1 VADTATDIHAV
12 DVNGAP
18 FRDLHRR
25 SAPPVADG
33 QSLADL
39 RAVLER
45 ADYTNERIEAVLGV
59 GELSAAP
66 EETAVHR
73 RRLDGDDPFS
83 TIARL
88 FLVGEAVEIPAVE
101 TALRP
106 VSLDSMAALGLLENE
121 RDHVRA
127 SARLLPHG
135 DYYLASDHIAVEP
148 SSNWVAGIHAPS
160 VTLAKLAVRL
170 PVAATLDLGT
180 GCGIQ
185 ALLAAKHSER
195 VVATDVN
202 ERALAF
208 ARFNARLNG
217 IDVVEFRQGDLFG
230 PVADERFGLIVANPP
245 YVISPDTTYVYRD
258 SELPRDAVCRQI
270 VQSVAEFLAEGGF
283 AHILVSWAHSP
294 GEGNQWAEPLED
306 WVKGTGCDA
315 WLLHYRTDDPLTH
328 AAGWLRPL
336 ARSSPEEYEAALERW
351 LDYLRRLEIEAVG
364 YGAVVLRRRSGT
376 SNWVRM
382 DEIPIERLEPA
393 SEHTLRVFSAE
404 DHLAGLADESALLE
418 ERFEL
423 VEAHRLEQQ
432 LVCRDGRFD
441 VESQTL
447 ALTEGLAFRAGLDR
461 STAMLLPHF
470 DANRRLADVLAAAA
484 SDLEVEADDRGRYT
498 TAALAVTRRL
508 FELGFLVRS
517 GGDSG

>member
-1 VADTATDIHAV
+1 MTD
-12 DVNGAP
+12 AP
-18 FRDLHRR
+18 VRDRSRR
-25 SAPPVADG
+25 SAPPTADG
-33 QSLADL
+33 QSPADL
-39 RAVLER
+39 RAALQR
-45 ADYTNERIEAVLGV
+45 ADFTTERIEAVLGV
-59 GELSAAP
+59 GELSAAL
-66 EETAVHR
+66 EDDAVHR
-73 RRLDGDDPFS
+73 RRLSGDDAFS

-88 FLVGEAVEIPAVE
+88 FLLGDAVEASQVE
-101 TALRP
+101 AAFAP
-106 VSLDSMAALGLLENE
+106 VSLDSLAALGLLENA
-121 RDHVRA
+121 RDDVRA
-127 SARLLPHG
+127 SVRLLPHG

-148 SSNWVAGIHAPS
+148 SADWVAGIHAPS

-170 PVAATLDLGT
+170 PVARTLDLGT

-202 ERALAF
+202 ARALAF
-208 ARFNARLNG
+208 ARFNAALNG
-217 IDVVEFRQGDLFG
+217 IDVVEFRQGDLFE
-230 PVADERFGLIVANPP
+230 PVGDERFGLIVANPP
-245 YVISPDTTYVYRD
+245 YVISPDATYAYRD
-258 SELPRDAVCRQI
+258 SGLPRDTLCRRI
-270 VQSVAEFLAEGGF
+270 VQSVPEFLAEGGF
-283 AHILVSWAHSP
+283 AHILVSWVHAP
-294 GEGNQWAEPLED
+294 GGGSRWAEPLED
-306 WVKGTGCDA
+306 WVAGIGCDA

-351 LDYLRRLEIEAVG
+351 LDYLRRLQIEAVG
-364 YGAVVLRRRSGT
+364 YGAVVLRRRSHT
-376 SNWVRM
+376 ANWVRL
-382 DEIPIERLEPA
+382 DEIPIDRLEPA
-393 SEHTLRVFSAE
+393 TEHTLRVFSAE
-404 DHLAGLADESALLE
+404 DYLAAVADDSALLG

-484 SDLEVEADDRGRYT
+484 SDLEVEVDDRERYT
-498 TAALAVTRRL
+498 AAALAVTRRL
-508 FELGFLVRS
+508 FELGFLVRAERS
-517 GGDSG
+517 P